1 MERVPHTKFPYKQ
14 LERVMHVPHLYRAGI
29 REVKDFIEGER
40 RLRSS
45 LPIHLQGDTFYC
57 LFEHI
62 NHWPAF
68 DLSEA
73 RGTILLLQEKEP
85 WEMVPQGFRWDNRLL
100 EKKRSLPVRPPALWQ
115 RWIFSP
121 FPTEDSIISW
131 EKIKHS
137 AWQDRTVGIKVTLKP
152 GDPEKCTLLYVS
164 PDKNPLRQV

>member
-1 MERVPHTKFPYKQ
+1 MERVSHTKFPFKQ
-14 LERVMHVPHLYRAGI
+14 LERVMHIPHLYRTNI

-45 LPIHLQGDTFYC
+45 MPIHLQGDTFYC
-57 LFEHI
+57 LFEQI

-85 WEMVPQGFRWDNRLL
+85 WEMAPQGFRWENPVLERRRRL
-100 EKKRSLPVRPPALWQ
+100 SVQAPHFWQ
-115 RWIFSP
+115 RGFFSP
-121 FPTEDSIISW
+121 FPIKGSKFSW
-131 EKIKHS
+131 DRIKNS
-137 AWQDRTVGIKVTLKP
+137 SWQDKTVGIKVTLKP

-164 PDKNPLRQV
+164 PDRNPQR